1 MSSDVQQY
9 AVNDQIMRIYNGA
22 NNDVYVHIKRTCAH
36 ISSSLYIKRAY
47 Q

>member
-9 AVNDQIMRIYNGA
+9 AVNDQIMYIYDGA
-22 NNDVYVHIKRTCAH
+22 NNDVYVHIKRACAH
-36 ISSSLYIKRAY
+36 ISGTLYIKCAY